1 MITALRKSVTV
12 KEGGVI
18 SVRAPRLKSG
28 TKAEVIVLV
37 EGGAQARTLTAGDL
51 RASDLLGMWADRKD
65 LGDSL
70 KFARMQRKRAER
82 RGRA

>member
-37 EGGAQARTLTAGDL
+37 EGGAKARTLTAGDL
-51 RASDLLGMWADRKD
+51 LASDLLGVWAHRKD
-65 LGDSL
+65 VGDSL
-70 KFARMQRKRAER
+70 KFARSLRRRPEH